1 MGKIIGIDLGT
12 TNSCVY
18 VMEGKDP
25 KCITNPNGGR
35 TTPSVVAFTDKE
47 RLVCDAAKRQA
58 VTNSSRTVFA
68 VKRLM
73 GRMANSPEVEHWKQ
87 HAPYKIVAGANG
99 AAVVEIDGHQYTP
112 QEVSATILSKLKADA
127 EAYLGEPVTE
137 AVITVP
143 AYFNDAQRQATKDA
157 GQIAGLDVKRIIN
170 EPTAASLAYGFDKK
184 ANEKIVVFDL
194 GGGTFDVS
202 ILEVGD
208 NVVEVRATNGDTFLG
223 GEDFD
228 QRVINYLV
236 EEFKKEQG
244 IDLAKDSMALQRLKD
259 AAEAAKKELS
269 TSMESEINLPFITA
283 DQTGPK
289 HMLIKLSR
297 AKLEQLVSDLVQKT
311 LEPCRKALADAGLKP
326 SDIDEVL
333 LVGGMTRMPLVQ
345 KTVADFFGKEPN
357 RSVNPD
363 EVVAMGAAIQGGI
376 LAGDVKDVLL
386 LDVTPLSLGIETM
399 GGVFTKLIDRN
410 TTIPT
415 RKSQTFTTA
424 ADNQPSVSI
433 HVLQGERPMAA
444 DNMTLARFDLTGI
457 PPAPR
462 GVPQIE
468 VAFNIDA
475 NGIVNVS
482 AKDLG
487 TGKEQS
493 IQITASSGLSDADI
507 EKLVKEAE
515 AHAAD
520 DKKKQDLISARNQAD
535 GLIYG
540 TEKSIK
546 DLGDKLDA
554 ALKSDI
560 EGKIA
565 SLKTLMEGED
575 VEAIK
580 KATEELAQASHKLA
594 EQLYS
599 QAQGQQPGAD
609 AAGAAG
615 AQPGAGAAGGKKA
628 DDDVIDADFTESK

>member
-1 MGKIIGIDLGT
+1 MSKIIGIDLGT

-25 KCITNPNGGR
+25 KCITNPEGGR

-47 RLVCDAAKRQA
+47 RLVGEIAKRQS
-58 VTNSSRTVFA
+58 VTNPKRTIFA
-68 VKRLM
+68 IKRLM
-73 GRMANSPEVEHWKQ
+73 GRKFASPEVDRWKEHSPYTITKAANDDAGVEVDGRVYS
-87 HAPYKIVAGANG
+87 AP
-99 AAVVEIDGHQYTP
+99 
-112 QEVSATILSKLKADA
+112 EVSAMILAKLKADA
-127 EAYLGEPVTE
+127 EAYLGETVSE

-157 GQIAGLDVKRIIN
+157 GRIAGLEVKRIIN

-184 ANEKIVVFDL
+184 ANEKIAVFDL
-194 GGGTFDVS
+194 GGGTFDIS

-236 EEFKKEQG
+236 EEFKKDNGG
-244 IDLAKDSMALQRLKD
+244 IDLSKDSMALQRLKE
-259 AAEAAKKELS
+259 AAEKAKKDLS
-269 TSMESEINLPFITA
+269 TSMEAEVNLPFITA

-289 HMLIKLSR
+289 HLTMKISR
-297 AKLEQLVSDLVQKT
+297 AKLESLVSDLVDRT
-311 LEPCRKALADAGLKP
+311 IEPCRKALKDAGLQP
-326 SDIDEVL
+326 NQIDEVI

-345 KTVADFFGKEPN
+345 KVVGEFFGKDPN

-376 LAGDVKDVLL
+376 LTGDVKDVLL

-399 GGVFTKLIDRN
+399 GGVFTKLIERN

-415 RKSQTFTTA
+415 RKSNVFTTA
-424 ADNQPSVSI
+424 ADNQPSVTI
-433 HVLQGERPMAA
+433 HVFQGERPMAA
-444 DNMTLARFDLTGI
+444 DNMRLGAFDLTGI

-468 VAFNIDA
+468 VTFDIDA
-475 NGIVNVS
+475 NGIVKVS

-493 IQITASSGLSDADI
+493 IKIQSSSGLSEEDI
-507 EKLVKEAE
+507 QRLVREAE
-515 AHAAD
+515 QHASD
-520 DKKKQDLISARNQAD
+520 DKKKQELIEARNHAD
-535 GLIYG
+535 SLIYG
-540 TEKSIK
+540 TEKSLN
-546 DLGDKLDA
+546 DLGGKADA
-554 ALKSDI
+554 ALKSDL

-565 SLKTLMEGED
+565 ALRKEMEGENTD
-575 VEAIK
+575 AIK
-580 KATEELAQASHKLA
+580 AATEELAKASHKLA
-594 EQLYS
+594 EQLYQQQS
-599 QAQGQQPGAD
+599 QNAGAQPG
-609 AAGAAG
+609 GAAG
-615 AQPGAGAAGGKKA
+615 AQPGGNAGNGG
-628 DDDVIDADFTESK
+628 DDVVDADYEVKK

>member
-47 RLVCDAAKRQA
+47 RLVGDAAKRQA

-615 AQPGAGAAGGKKA
+615 AQPGAGAAGGKNA
-628 DDDVIDADFTESK
+628 DDDVIDADYTEAK

>member
-1 MGKIIGIDLGT
+1 MSKIIGIDLGT

-25 KCITNPNGGR
+25 KCITNPEGGR

-47 RLVCDAAKRQA
+47 RLVGEIAKRQS
-58 VTNSSRTVFA
+58 VTNPKRTIFA
-68 VKRLM
+68 IKRLM
-73 GRMANSPEVEHWKQ
+73 GRKYASPEVVRWKEHSPYTITKAANDDAGVEVDGRTYT
-87 HAPYKIVAGANG
+87 APKI
-99 AAVVEIDGHQYTP
+99 
-112 QEVSATILSKLKADA
+112 SAMILAKLKADA
-127 EAYLGEPVTE
+127 EAYLGEKVSE

-157 GQIAGLDVKRIIN
+157 GRIAGLEVKRIIN

-184 ANEKIVVFDL
+184 ANEKIAVFDL
-194 GGGTFDVS
+194 GGGTFDIS

-228 QRVINYLV
+228 QRIINFLV
-236 EEFKKEQG
+236 EEFKKDNG
-244 IDLAKDSMALQRLKD
+244 IDLSKDSMALKRLKE
-259 AAEAAKKELS
+259 AAEKAKKELS
-269 TSMESEINLPFITA
+269 TSMEAEVNLPFITA
-283 DQTGPK
+283 DQNGPK
-289 HMLIKLSR
+289 HLLVKISR
-297 AKLEQLVSDLVQKT
+297 AKLESMVSDLVDRT
-311 LEPCRKALADAGLKP
+311 IEPCRKALADAGL
-326 SDIDEVL
+326 SASQIDEVI

-345 KTVADFFGKEPN
+345 KVVGEFFGKDPN

-376 LAGDVKDVLL
+376 LTGDVKDVLL

-415 RKSQTFTTA
+415 RKSNVFTTA

-468 VAFNIDA
+468 VSFDIDA

-482 AKDLG
+482 AKDMG

-493 IQITASSGLSDADI
+493 IKIQSSSGLSEEDI
-507 EKLVKEAE
+507 QRLVREAE
-515 AHAAD
+515 AHAGE
-520 DKKKQDLISARNQAD
+520 DKKKQEVIEARNHAD
-535 GLIYG
+535 SLIYG
-540 TEKSIK
+540 TEKSLA
-546 DLGDKLDA
+546 DLGDKADA
-554 ALKSDI
+554 ALKADL

-565 SLKTLMEGED
+565 SLRKLMEGD
-575 VEAIK
+575 DAAAIK
-580 KATEELAQASHKLA
+580 AATEDLAKASHKLA
-594 EQLYS
+594 EQLY
-599 QAQGQQPGAD
+599 QQQG
-609 AAGAAG
+609 G
-615 AQPGAGAAGGKKA
+615 AQPGADGGCAGGSCGGNA
-628 DDDVIDADFTESK
+628 GGSGNDDVVDADYTEVKK

>member
-1 MGKIIGIDLGT
+1 MARAVGIDLGT
-12 TNSCVY
+12 TNSCIATL
-18 VMEGKDP
+18 EGGEP
-25 KCITNPNGGR
+25 TVIVNAEGAR
-35 TTPSVVAFTDKE
+35 TTPSVVAFSKSGE
-47 RLVCDAAKRQA
+47 ILVGEVAKRQA
-58 VTNSSRTVFA
+58 VTNVDRTISS
-68 VKRLM
+68 VKRHM
-73 GRMANSPEVEHWKQ
+73 GTDWTVD
-87 HAPYKIVAGANG
+87 
-99 AAVVEIDGHQYTP
+99 IDGKKWTP
-112 QEVSATILSKLKADA
+112 QEISAQILMKLKRDA
-127 EAYLGEPVTE
+127 EAYLGEPVTD
-137 AVITVP
+137 AVITCP

>member
-47 RLVCDAAKRQA
+47 RLVGDAAKRQA

-184 ANEKIVVFDL
+184 VNEKIVVFDL

>member
-18 VMEGKDP
+18 VMEGKEP

-35 TTPSVVAFTDKE
+35 TTPSVVAFTDKD
-47 RLVCDAAKRQA
+47 RLVGDAAKRQA
-58 VTNSSRTVFA
+58 ITNSARTIFA

-73 GRMANSPEVEHWKQ
+73 GRRADSPEVVHWKE
-87 HAPYKIVAGANG
+87 HAPYKIVAASNG
-99 AAVVEIDGHQYTP
+99 DAAVEIDGREYSP
-112 QEVSATILSKLKADA
+112 QEISAIILSKLKADA
-127 EAYLGEPVTE
+127 EAYLGESVSE

-157 GQIAGLDVKRIIN
+157 GRIAGLDVKRIIN

-184 ANEKIVVFDL
+184 ANEKIAVFDL

-208 NVVEVRATNGDTFLG
+208 SVVEVLATNGDTFLG

-228 QRVINYLV
+228 QRIINYLV

-244 IDLAKDSMALQRLKD
+244 IDLSKDNMALQRLKD
-259 AAEAAKKELS
+259 SAENAKKELS
-269 TSMESEINLPFITA
+269 TAMETEINLPFITA
-283 DQTGPK
+283 DQSGPK
-289 HMLIKLSR
+289 HLLIKLTR
-297 AKLEQLVSDLVQKT
+297 AKLEQLVMDLVGRT
-311 LEPCRKALADAGLKP
+311 IEPCSKALEDAGLQT
-326 SDIDEVL
+326 SSIDEVI

-345 KTVADFFGKEPN
+345 KKVAEFFGKEPN

-433 HVLQGERPMAA
+433 HVLQGERPMAS

-493 IQITASSGLSDADI
+493 IQITASSGLSEADI
-507 EKLVKEAE
+507 EKLIREAE
-515 AHAAD
+515 SHASE
-520 DKKKQDLISARNQAD
+520 DKKKQEVIEVRNHAD
-535 GLIYG
+535 GLIYS

-546 DLGDKLDA
+546 DL
-554 ALKSDI
+554 
-560 EGKIA
+560 EGKIDA
-565 SLKTLMEGED
+565 ELQADITSKIDVLKKVMEGED
-575 VEAIK
+575 SAAIK
-580 KATEELAQASHKLA
+580 KATDELASASHKLA
-594 EQLYS
+594 EQLYKQTQETS
-599 QAQGQQPGAD
+599 GASGDQAGTSASSSKSG
-609 AAGAAG
+609 
-615 AQPGAGAAGGKKA
+615 
-628 DDDVIDADFTESK
+628 DDVVDADFTEVK